1 MRRRSIALSLAVVGL
16 CAPAPVA
23 ADTDVTPPVGSVS
36 VVHDDRAN
44 ARIRLDVP
52 ATDDLSGVAT
62 VEVSGDGITWASFAY
77 APQVDW
83 AVFDPAAGGAPGWGN
98 RTIRVRWTDGVGNT
112 STPVTTTL
120 YLSAGGALE
129 YPHPPVTGSPFTI
142 RPIYAP
148 GVTPPANEWCSWEL
162 RWGNSDALKFNHFNE
177 TFGSVYL
184 AGHPDRGF
192 CGDWT
197 FTIPWVP
204 VAQFEVYFYSVVMAT
219 DDDRTRLPARF
230 YPAAGS
236 TDRRIRSSN
245 LPMVQVLPDAY
256 NLVVGVPIT
265 YRAYPIGVTL
275 RSDDFWFASRVTS
288 DGSIFHYKVKYGGS
302 TFTFTPNAPG
312 NWLVGWNGNQR
323 PTVSFSAAYDP
334 KARYPDVSRPST
346 TTPLQRIGTGAPGAT
361 IPVNVSWSGTDRGWG
376 IAKYQLQRSIDG
388 GSWQGVSLPTYKTT
402 SITQQLARG
411 HRYQYRVRALDKA
424 GNVGYWD
431 YGAKFVPR
439 LLGDAS
445 ATYGW
450 TWSVETD
457 PTALDGALH
466 TSSRA
471 GAFAKFTFTGRD
483 VAWIAEKG
491 IGKGRAQVYVDGLL
505 RTTVDLVA
513 AADVPR
519 QIVFRAHWTTA
530 GSHVVKIV
538 VAGTVGRP
546 IVTVDGLAYLQ

>member
-1 MRRRSIALSLAVVGL
+1 VRRRSIALSLAVVGL

-23 ADTDVTPPVGSVS
+23 ADTDTTPPVGSIS

-44 ARIRLDVP
+44 ELIRLEVT

-62 VEVSGDGITWASFAY
+62 VEVSGDGITWASYAY

-83 AVFDPAAGGAPGWGN
+83 AVFDPAAGGRSGLGN
-98 RTIRVRWTDGVGNT
+98 RTVRVRWTDGVGNM
-112 STPVTTTL
+112 SAPLTTTL
-120 YLSAGGALE
+120 YIGTNGALE
-129 YPHPPVTGSPFTI
+129 YPVPPVTGQPFTI
-142 RPIYAP
+142 RPIYPP
-148 GVTPPANEWCSWEL
+148 GTSFGPDDACSWEL
-162 RWGNSDALKFNHFNE
+162 TWGSKSSLIEYNPDE
-177 TFGSVYL
+177 TWGSLYL
-184 AGHPDRGF
+184 AGPNHRGF

-197 FTIPWVP
+197 FTLPWVP
-204 VAQFEVYFYSVVMAT
+204 VPQFMIHFSSLGGSTGDDAWSVAP
-219 DDDRTRLPARF
+219 LF
-230 YPAAGS
+230 FPAAGS
-236 TDRRIRSSN
+236 TDRRIHASTIP
-245 LPMVQVLPDAY
+245 LVQIVPDAY
-256 NLVVGVPIT
+256 TMVVGQPIT
-265 YRAYPIGVTL
+265 YRAYPIGVSL
-275 RSDDFWFASRVTS
+275 TS
-288 DGSIFHYKVKYGGS
+288 KDRWAIRDPNMVAGKTQSGGS
-302 TFTFTPNAPG
+302 TFTFTPNKPG
-312 NWLVGWNGNQR
+312 AWVVFWQSGLAWTSDLNY
-323 PTVSFSAAYDP
+323 AASYDP
-334 KARYPDVSRPST
+334 KARYPDVSRPNT
-346 TTPLQRIGTGAPGAT
+346 TAPVQRIAGGTPGAT
-361 IPVNVSWSGTDRGWG
+361 IPVNVSWSGTDTGWG

-431 YGAKFVPR
+431 FGAKFVPR
-439 LLGDAS
+439 LLSDAS

-457 PTALDGALH
+457 PSALDGALH

-471 GAFAKFTFTGRD
+471 GAFARFTFTGRD

-491 IGKGRAQVYVDGLL
+491 IGKGRAKVYVDGVL
-505 RTTVDLVA
+505 RTTVDLAA

-538 VAGTVGRP
+538 VEGTVGRP